1 MRENERDLLS
11 DMEGQ
16 KKQQKTLVSLVRF
29 NAVHIGRCHS
39 A

>member
-16 KKQQKTLVSLVRF
+16 KEKKTLVSLVRF

>member
-16 KKQQKTLVSLVRF
+16 KKQQKTLVSLVHF